1 MKKSHYKITS
11 FYKNIRTKIHSKKFP
26 VFLNFIILFPVE
38 KVFKIIIF
46 SVLAFSNA
54 AKCFLT
60 LEVKGILDGFKL
72 RVSHSS
78 TLK

>member
-1 MKKSHYKITS
+1 MKKKSHYKITS
-11 FYKNIRTKIHSKKFP
+11 FYKNTRTKIHSKKFP
-26 VFLNFIILFPVE
+26 VFLNLYFL

-46 SVLAFSNA
+46 LVLAFSNA

-60 LEVKGILDGFKL
+60 LDVKGILDGFKL
-72 RVSHSS
+72 RVSHSF